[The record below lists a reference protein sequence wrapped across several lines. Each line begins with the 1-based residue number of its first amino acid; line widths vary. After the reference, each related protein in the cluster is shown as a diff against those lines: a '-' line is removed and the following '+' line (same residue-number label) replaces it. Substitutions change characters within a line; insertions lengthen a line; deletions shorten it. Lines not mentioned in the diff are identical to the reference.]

1 MSHVMFGTYTKNL
14 FLVYLKFKF
23 SWVPYILF
31 ANLATLLVP
40 LVLKIQNM
48 SLTFRKYYASIQH
61 QYRGVKPK

>member
-23 SWVPYILF
+23 NWVPYILF

-48 SLTFRKYYASIQH
+48 SLTFRKYYASIQRD
-61 QYRGVKPK
+61 QCMRAT